1 MNLLHLRYA
10 VEVEKAGSITQA
22 AENLYMAQP
31 NLSKAL
37 RELESD
43 LNIIIFERLP
53 RGVVPTPKGQEFL
66 AHAKRILA
74 EVELMNSLQQE
85 NDENTQAFSLSIP
98 RGSYVAEGFLQFVS
112 KLDFAKPMEIRIKET
127 NSVEAI
133 HNVADNRFRLGIIRF
148 RTVDEQYFLDFMKE
162 KGIQHELIWSFENLL
177 LVSQNNSLAKKAQ
190 IYQEDLSNQVEVSH
204 GDKSVPYMTE
214 EILNPSQ
221 TGEKDKRIYVYE
233 RSTQFEILTRIPS
246 TYMWVSPVPENVL
259 QNHQL
264 VQRKCEFP
272 TQQMKDVLIY
282 SSRYKLTALDKMFV
296 DCLFS
301 VRNQIV
307 FLENSTSQATQ
318 A

>member
-10 VEVEKAGSITQA
+10 VEIERAGSITQA

-37 RELESD
+37 RELESN

-66 AHAKRILA
+66 AHAKRVLA
-74 EVELMNSLQQE
+74 EVESMNSLQE
-85 NDENTQAFSLSIP
+85 EDENAQNFSLSIP

-112 KLDFAKPMEIRIKET
+112 KLDFAKAMEIRIKET

-133 HNVADNRFRLGIIRF
+133 HNVADNRFRIGIIRF
-148 RTVDEQYFLDFMKE
+148 RTADEQYFLDFMKE
-162 KGIQHELIWSFENLL
+162 KGIQHELVWSFENLL

-190 IYQEDLSNQVEVSH
+190 IHEEDLIDQVEVSH

-214 EILNPSQ
+214 EINNPIQ
-221 TGEKDKRIYVYE
+221 TGEKNKRIYVYE

-259 QNHQL
+259 QNYQL
-264 VQRKCEFP
+264 IQRKCEFQ

-282 SSRYKLTALDKMFV
+282 STRYKLTALDKLFV
-296 DCLFS
+296 DSLFS

-307 FLENSTSQATQ
+307 FLENNTSQAEE

>member
-112 KLDFAKPMEIRIKET
+112 KLDFA
-127 NSVEAI
+127 
-133 HNVADNRFRLGIIRF
+133 NRWKFASKRP
-148 RTVDEQYFLDFMKE
+148 
-162 KGIQHELIWSFENLL
+162 IQS
-177 LVSQNNSLAKKAQ
+177 
-190 IYQEDLSNQVEVSH
+190 
-204 GDKSVPYMTE
+204 
-214 EILNPSQ
+214 
-221 TGEKDKRIYVYE
+221 R
-233 RSTQFEILTRIPS
+233 QFI
-246 TYMWVSPVPENVL
+246 MSP
-259 QNHQL
+259 
-264 VQRKCEFP
+264 
-272 TQQMKDVLIY
+272 T
-282 SSRYKLTALDKMFV
+282 
-296 DCLFS
+296 
-301 VRNQIV
+301 IV
-307 FLENSTSQATQ
+307 FVLASSVFGQWTNNISWIL
-318 A
+318 